1 MDKILVTGKNGQL
14 GRAIQ
19 SIIINSSE
27 SSNFVFVGRD
37 ELDLSDQ
44 NMITNYFKDK
54 SFDTIIN
61 CAAYTEVDKA
71 EEEQSLANQINHL
84 AVSQLAQIT
93 KKLRANLIHVS
104 TDYVFDGENNEPYT
118 ESSKTN
124 PINVYG
130 KTKLAGEKVVKKIL
144 PTDAIIIRTSWVYS
158 EFGKNFVKSILR
170 LGKDRNEINV
180 VFDQVGTP
188 TYAKDLA
195 DMILSILKL
204 LKLKKNKKTQIY
216 HYSNKGKT
224 SWYEFAKE
232 ILKEAKLEC
241 KVNPVLSNYYS
252 NLAKRP
258 KNSLMSKSKIIKE
271 FNLNIADFRTSLKSC
286 ISILNKR
293 K

>member
-1 MDKILVTGKNGQL
+1 MDRILVTGKNGQL
-14 GRAIQ
+14 GRSIQ
-19 SIIINSSE
+19 SIILNSSE
-27 SSNFVFVGRD
+27 SANFVFVGRD
-37 ELDLSDQ
+37 ELDLSDH

-54 SFDTIIN
+54 SFDAIIN
-61 CAAYTEVDKA
+61 CAAYTQVDKA

-104 TDYVFDGENNEPYT
+104 TDYVFDGENNQPYI

-130 KTKLAGEKVVKKIL
+130 KTKLAGEKVVKEIL
-144 PTDAIIIRTSWVYS
+144 PTDAIIIRSSWIYS

-195 DMILSILKL
+195 DTILSILKL

-216 HYSNKGKT
+216 HYSNIGKT

-232 ILKEAKLEC
+232 ILKEAQLEC
-241 KVNPVLSNYYS
+241 KVNPVLSNYNL

-258 KNSLMSKSKIIKE
+258 KNSLMNKSKIIKE
-271 FNLNIADFRTSLKSC
+271 FNLNISDFRTSLKSC

>member
-216 HYSNKGKT
+216 HY
-224 SWYEFAKE
+224 
-232 ILKEAKLEC
+232 
-241 KVNPVLSNYYS
+241 
-252 NLAKRP
+252 
-258 KNSLMSKSKIIKE
+258 
-271 FNLNIADFRTSLKSC
+271 
-286 ISILNKR
+286 
-293 K
+293 